1 MVLPK
6 YSVLRMARGLTE
18 VFRPVVVT
26 EIDDDYH
33 AFIVRYSGDYIAH
46 EHEHDE
52 FITILEG
59 ELHVEMDG
67 ENHSVRQGECVLI
80 PAGVKHKPRCPNMA
94 LALVVERKGLQAQ
107 MDPRV

>member
-1 MVLPK
+1 MPK

-26 EIDDDYH
+26 AIDEDYH

-46 EHEHDE
+46 SHKKEE

-59 ELHVEMDG
+59 ELIVDVEG
-67 ENHSVRQGECVLI
+67 KSHSVRQGESILI
-80 PAGVKHKPRCPNMA
+80 PAGATHKPRCLNMA
-94 LALVVERKGLQAQ
+94 LALVVERKGLQTQ
-107 MDPRV
+107 MTPRV

>member
-1 MVLPK
+1 MPK

-26 EIDDDYH
+26 EIDGDYH

-46 EHEHDE
+46 AHDKDE

-59 ELHVEMDG
+59 ELMMEIGD
-67 ENHSVRQGECVLI
+67 ETQSVRQGESILI
-80 PAGVKHKPRCPNMA
+80 PAGIQHKPRCPNMA
-94 LALVVERKGLQAQ
+94 LALVVEHKGLQSQ
-107 MDPRV
+107 MTPSV